1 MSYLKTKQVDV
12 LITDTLLSEKQSR
25 HYFSVQN
32 RDAANSIFISFV
44 EIDGTAAVAADSIEV
59 GPGEF
64 YDIQV
69 YNAQQIRAIAVGG
82 TVSAIVTEG

>member
-1 MSYLKTKQVDV
+1 MAMLKTRQIDV
-12 LITDTLLSEKQSR
+12 LITDTLLSQKQSR
-25 HYFSVQN
+25 SYFSVQN
-32 RDAANSIFISFV
+32 RDAANSIFVSLV
-44 EIDGTAAVAADSIEV
+44 EEDDTPAVAANSIKV

-69 YNAQQIRAIAVGG
+69 HNQQQIRAIAVGG